1 MGKKAIGVDIG
12 GSGIKLALVDTKSG
26 ELISERIRVDTPE
39 GAQPHDVV
47 ATVTEL
53 VGGLA
58 GEKPTWPVGISFPAV
73 VKRGVTKSA
82 ANVSAAWL
90 DYKAEL
96 AFARALERE
105 VHVVNDADA
114 AGVAEMMYGA
124 GRNEGGLVIMT
135 TLGTGI
141 GTALFYDGVLIPNSE
156 LGHLELDGHDAEKV
170 SANSAREREN
180 LSFAEWAK
188 RLTRY
193 YSELERLFTP
203 NLFIVGGG
211 ISKQHSEFLPLIDI
225 GTPILPAELR
235 NNAGIIG
242 AAALA
247 RLAQH

>member
-12 GSGIKLALVDTKSG
+12 GTGIKLALVDTKSG
-26 ELISERIRVDTPE
+26 ELVSDRIRVETPE
-39 GAQPHDVV
+39 GAEPGDVV
-47 ATVTEL
+47 ATTVDL
-53 VGGLA
+53 IHDLA

-82 ANVSAAWL
+82 SNISNNWIE
-90 DYKAEL
+90 YKAEL
-96 AFARALERE
+96 AFSKALDRE
-105 VHVVNDADA
+105 VHMVNDADA

-124 GRNEGGLVIMT
+124 GRNESGLVIMT

-156 LGHLELDGHDAEKV
+156 LGHIELDGRNAERFA
-170 SANSAREREN
+170 ANSAREREQ
-180 LSFAEWAK
+180 LEFGEWAR

-193 YSELERLFTP
+193 YRELEKLLSP

-211 ISKQHSEFLPLIDI
+211 VSKQHAEFLPLVEIN
-225 GTPILPAELR
+225 TPILPAELR
-235 NNAGIIG
+235 NSAGIIG

-247 RLAQH
+247 RLTQH

>member
-26 ELISERIRVDTPE
+26 ELISERIRVDTPA
-39 GAQPHDVV
+39 GAEPSDVV
-47 ATVTEL
+47 AEVASL
-53 VGGLA
+53 VNSLA
-58 GEKPTWPVGISFPAV
+58 AEKPTWPVGITFPAV

-82 ANVSAAWL
+82 ANVSDAWL
-90 DYKAEL
+90 DFKAEL
-96 AFARALERE
+96 AFSSALGRE

-156 LGHLELDGHDAEKV
+156 LGHLELDGQDAEKV
-170 SANSAREREN
+170 AANSAREREELN
-180 LSFAEWAK
+180 FADWSK

-211 ISKQHSEFLPLIDI
+211 ISKQHAEFLPLIKI
-225 GTPILPAELR
+225 KTPILPAELR

-247 RLAQH
+247 RLSQH